1 MVDARSPFW
10 PCLADGGISRG
21 KRGLPRVRSA
31 VLSMSTGNI
40 NGGHISR
47 GKQDVWAI
55 SVGPNIGRA
64 KSGDK
69 KCSPIGQHL
78 GMEINCD
85 AVNAA
90 RTNYS
95 LLQKSGRGGR
105 GIIHLPHISSTQGK
119 LRSISKIE
127 KRRRY
132 SARMEVSHAHDFLAI
147 VEEGIFSSGWRRR
160 RRGGRGL

>member
-1 MVDARSPFW
+1 MVDGRSPFW

-85 AVNAA
+85 ACSKCGEDKLLSIAEIGSWGARDHPLATYFFNA
-90 RTNYS
+90 
-95 LLQKSGRGGR
+95 G
-105 GIIHLPHISSTQGK
+105 
-119 LRSISKIE
+119 
-127 KRRRY
+127 
-132 SARMEVSHAHDFLAI
+132 
-147 VEEGIFSSGWRRR
+147 
-160 RRGGRGL
+160 